1 MKKFLD
7 CKMYNG
13 YILTVNEE
21 WKKPENSE
29 TGLEINVELNNN
41 NGRKA
46 IVGLYLDGEISLT
59 ITEDENLII
68 PNTLS
73 EGFSL
78 MTDHG
83 WDPLAIESFKDSI
96 TQWAEAVNRKN
107 RIMTLNGG
115 SFPVV
120 GAIIKVSD
128 KNGIEVMKEPDE
140 ALKEKLPHILSI
152 LKDLLGGDNSD
163 DSNH

>member
-46 IVGLYLDGEISLT
+46 TAGLYLDGELSLS
-59 ITEDENLII
+59 ITEDEKLII
-68 PNTLS
+68 PDTLGD
-73 EGFSL
+73 GFSL
-78 MTDHG
+78 MKDHG
-83 WDPLAIESFKDSI
+83 WDSLAIESLKDSI
-96 TQWAEAVNRKN
+96 VHWASAVNRKSK
-107 RIMTLNGG
+107 IMNLNSG
-115 SFPVV
+115 SFPVT
-120 GAIIKVSD
+120 GAVIDPASGSIIKVNS
-128 KNGIEVMKEPDE
+128 NSEELNEV
-140 ALKEKLPHILSI
+140 LKEKLPNILSM
-152 LKDLLGGDNSD
+152 LKELFDDD

>member
-1 MKKFLD
+1 
-7 CKMYNG
+7 MYNG

-46 IVGLYLDGEISLT
+46 IVGLYLDGELSLT

-78 MTDHG
+78 MKDHE
-83 WDPLAIESFKDSI
+83 WDPLAIESFRDSI
-96 TQWAEAVNRKN
+96 AYWAEAVNRKN
-107 RIMTLNGG
+107 RIITLNGG

-128 KNGIEVMKEPDE
+128 KNGIEVMEEPDE
-140 ALKEKLPHILSI
+140 ALKEKLPHILSM
-152 LKDLLGGDNSD
+152 LKELFDED

>member
-46 IVGLYLDGEISLT
+46 IVGLYLDGELSLT

-78 MTDHG
+78 MKDHE
-83 WDPLAIESFKDSI
+83 WDPLAIESFRDSI
-96 TQWAEAVNRKN
+96 AYWAEAVNRKN
-107 RIMTLNGG
+107 RIITLNGG

-128 KNGIEVMKEPDE
+128 KNGIEVMEEPDE
-140 ALKEKLPHILSI
+140 ALKEKLPHILSM
-152 LKDLLGGDNSD
+152 LKELFDED

>member
-1 MKKFLD
+1 
-7 CKMYNG
+7 MYNG

-29 TGLEINVELNNN
+29 TGLEINVELNNS

-46 IVGLYLDGEISLT
+46 IVGLYLNGELSLT

-78 MTDHG
+78 MKDHE
-83 WDPLAIESFKDSI
+83 WDPLAIESFRDSI
-96 TQWAEAVNRKN
+96 TYWAEAVNRKN
-107 RIMTLNGG
+107 RIMTLKGG
-115 SFPVV
+115 SLPVT
-120 GAIIKVSD
+120 GAVIDPVSGSIIKVSS
-128 KNGIEVMKEPDE
+128 NSEELNEV
-140 ALKEKLPHILSI
+140 LKEKLPNILSM
-152 LKDLLGGDNSD
+152 LKELFDED

>member
-29 TGLEINVELNNN
+29 VGLEINVELNNS

-46 IVGLYLDGEISLT
+46 TAGLYLDGELSLN
-59 ITEDENLII
+59 ITEDEKLII
-68 PNTLS
+68 PNTLGD
-73 EGFSL
+73 GFSL
-78 MTDHG
+78 MEDHG
-83 WDPLAIESFKDSI
+83 WDPLAIESFRDSI
-96 TQWAEAVNRKN
+96 VYWASAVNRKSK
-107 RIMTLNGG
+107 IMNLNGG
-115 SFPVV
+115 SFPVA

-128 KNGIEVMKEPDE
+128 ENGIEIMKEPDE
-140 ALKEKLPHILSI
+140 ELKEKLPDLLSI
-152 LKDLLGGDNSD
+152 LKDLLGGDDKD

>member
-46 IVGLYLDGEISLT
+46 IAGLYLDGELSLSIS
-59 ITEDENLII
+59 EDEKLII
-68 PNTLS
+68 PDTLGD
-73 EGFSL
+73 GFSL
-78 MTDHG
+78 MEDHG
-83 WDPLAIESFKDSI
+83 WDSLAIDSFKESI
-96 TQWAEAVNRKN
+96 MHWAGAVNRKN
-107 RIMTLNGG
+107 IIMNLNSG
-115 SFPVV
+115 SFPVT
-120 GAIIKVSD
+120 GAIIKVS
-128 KNGIEVMKEPDE
+128 KENGIEVMKEPDE
-140 ALKEKLPHILSI
+140 ALKEKLPDLLSI
-152 LKDLLGGDNSD
+152 LKDLLGGDNSN